1 MKNPID
7 FKSVFVQSLWMAGL
21 IVAVSAC
28 SDNKTVDSNE
38 VTNQEEVNTM
48 PTSDHTIVV
57 IENDNDSTF
66 LRKAAEMQMEMINF
80 GKLAQ
85 EKGDSPEVKEFGRVM
100 EAENTKSQTEI
111 NALAQSKSMSLPG
124 SATDDSMEAYNDLN
138 EETGND
144 FGRSYSDRMVDQH
157 EDAIDLFENA
167 ANDSEDPEIKAWA
180 TEKLPILRVQLKQA
194 EDCKEQSDNKTS

>member
-1 MKNPID
+1 MKNLIN

-85 EKGDSPEVKEFGRVM
+85 EKGNSPEVKEFGRVM

>member
-1 MKNPID
+1 MKNLIN
-7 FKSVFVQSLWMAGL
+7 FKSILVHSFWMAGL
-21 IVAVSAC
+21 IVVVSAC

-38 VTNQEEVNTM
+38 VTNQEKVNTM
-48 PTSDHTIVV
+48 AASDHTIVV
-57 IENDNDSTF
+57 IENDNDTTF

-85 EKGDSPEVKEFGRVM
+85 EKGNSAEVKEFGRVM

-180 TEKLPILRVQLKQA
+180 SEQLPTLRNHLKLA
-194 EDCKEQSDNKTS
+194 EDSKEKSDNQNS

>member
-38 VTNQEEVNTM
+38 VTNQEEVNTV

-157 EDAIDLFENA
+157 EDAIKLFENA

>member
-1 MKNPID
+1 MKNPLN
-7 FKSVFVQSLWMAGL
+7 FKSVFVHSLWMAGL
-21 IVAVSAC
+21 IVVVSAC
-28 SDNKTVDSNE
+28 SDNKTSDLNE
-38 VTNQEEVNTM
+38 VTNQEDVNTM
-48 PTSDHTIVV
+48 AASDNTIVV

-66 LRKAAEMQMEMINF
+66 LRKAAEMQLEMINL

-85 EKGDSPEVKEFGRVM
+85 EKGNSAEVKELGRVM
-100 EAENTKSQTEI
+100 ESENTKYQTEI
-111 NALAQSKSMSLPG
+111 NALAQSKSVSMPS

-144 FGRSYSDRMVDQH
+144 FSKSYSDRMVDQH

-180 TEKLPILRVQLKQA
+180 SEKLPTLRTHLKLA
-194 EDCKEQSDNKTS
+194 EDSKEKSDNQNS

>member
-1 MKNPID
+1 MKNPIN

-48 PTSDHTIVV
+48 ATSDHTIVV

-85 EKGDSPEVKEFGRVM
+85 EKGNSPEVKEFGRVM

-180 TEKLPILRVQLKQA
+180 TEKLPILKTQLKQA
-194 EDCKEQSDNKTS
+194 EDCKEKSDNQNS